1 MPRAALGFCSQI
13 PTPAGTPRS
22 PGLHPGVSPSLRATP
37 LQALPSS
44 LRCPWSRR
52 GCLLSRPQPVY
63 PVSAP
68 TRPQDGPSRDPVT
81 SVPCRCAQEVPPRT
95 LTAPRVAPTT
105 PFPAASP
112 TPPGL
117 ILPRLRALSTLS
129 RREGRGSV
137 HQPGLWTLTVPPPAP
152 PSPPR
157 PHLHEGTISRC
168 HLSPT
173 RATLRQ
179 KPGSP
184 FGSQCSLSSVN
195 TS

>member
-1 MPRAALGFCSQI
+1 MPRAALGFCSQV

-44 LRCPWSRR
+44 LRCHGLGGVASSPV
-52 GCLLSRPQPVY
+52 LSPCIRSLP
-63 PVSAP
+63 P

-179 KPGSP
+179 KPGSA